1 MNTPPNLP
9 ENLSRSAKAGG
20 GWMMLVFATDIP
32 GLWFLG
38 RHSEWPLVIRLVIS
52 LLPVIASVLYV
63 RSIAFWT
70 RGMDEMHQQLVRK
83 AFLLAIVSFLG
94 LSMTWEVLKRTDLF
108 DVIVRTTNLH
118 LARMPFSN
126 CTFVVSLTYVLF
138 GICYTHV
145 VSRRFQ

>member
-1 MNTPPNLP
+1 
-9 ENLSRSAKAGG
+9 
-20 GWMMLVFATDIP
+20 MMLVFATDIP

-63 RSIAFWT
+63 RSIALWT

-94 LSMTWEVLKRTDLF
+94 LSMAWEFLKRTDLF
-108 DVIVRTTNLH
+108 DMIVRTTNLH
-118 LARMPFSN
+118 LAGMPFSN
-126 CTFVVSLTYVLF
+126 CTFVVALTYVLF
-138 GICYTHV
+138 GISYTHV